1 MSVVL
6 LDSKCFAHI
15 ADLFLTVNE
24 TILLQQLATFACFSL
39 QSNRLTRAF
48 HMFHRC
54 VARQHSTRL
63 SSTQHL
69 RLSLTAST
77 CMSSAST
84 SSSSMTSSVSP
95 LHISARYEFNMANE
109 TTQQRIGTTF
119 KAPPNVGPGR
129 QKGQEANPFKSWEHM
144 SHKWLI
150 MMCVG
155 CLGGG
160 YAAGQLAEVDESQI
174 QPKFDRAAAVADLWK
189 TFEFRPDLAPTAL
202 RVAFVL
208 AARRGGV
215 SATSVDESCAVVSGL
230 EDIAGVYNFI
240 AGRHQM
246 SMEDITSLT
255 AVVAVRFLRGPSA
268 QLETNWKWGRDDK
281 DKAIPRQPVPQGREH
296 HSVLAIMK
304 HIGDLTDEEG
314 VALLGIHAVGE
325 LHPTVSGVLDGAKN
339 VPGRGFT
346 LDNKYFQFILETEK
360 QWKPLEV
367 ARTQEN
373 KETVKELPKTFR
385 CVYASAAATSSS
397 SSPAAGEALKDTP
410 KKSKKKDL
418 CVANGSMLDYLLK
431 RKESRQWV
439 EVFAKDKT
447 KWENAFERGLEKM
460 LESNFKKLRVFHN
473 NNNGGSAPLTNG
485 AATVEGQAAF
495 PARVA

>member
-1 MSVVL
+1 MN
-6 LDSKCFAHI
+6 
-15 ADLFLTVNE
+15 TM
-24 TILLQQLATFACFSL
+24 T
-39 QSNRLTRAF
+39 
-48 HMFHRC
+48 
-54 VARQHSTRL
+54 
-63 SSTQHL
+63 
-69 RLSLTAST
+69 
-77 CMSSAST
+77 
-84 SSSSMTSSVSP
+84 SMTCP
-95 LHISARYEFNMANE
+95 LLISARHEFNMANE

-150 MMCVG
+150 MMCIG

-174 QPKFDRAAAVADLWK
+174 QPKFDRAGAVADLWK

-208 AARRGGV
+208 AARRAGFAG
-215 SATSVDESCAVVSGL
+215 TSVDESCAVVNGL

-240 AGRHQM
+240 AGRHSM

-255 AVVAVRFLRGPSA
+255 AVVAVRFLHGPSA
-268 QLETNWKWGRDDK
+268 QLEANWKWGRDDK
-281 DKAIPRQPVPQGREH
+281 DKAIPRQPVPDGREH
-296 HSVLAIMK
+296 HSVLSIMK
-304 HIGDLTDEEG
+304 NIGGLTDEES

-346 LDNKYFQFILETEK
+346 LDNKYFQFILESEK

-373 KETVKELPKTFR
+373 KGSVKELPKTLR
-385 CVYASAAATSSS
+385 CVYASAPAAP
-397 SSPAAGEALKDTP
+397 SSPSTASGDKKDAVV
-410 KKSKKKDL
+410 KKPKKKDL
-418 CVANGSMLDYLLK
+418 CVANGGMLDYLLR

-439 EVFAKDKT
+439 EVFAKDKS
-447 KWENAFERGLEKM
+447 KWEDAFERGLEKM
-460 LESNFKKLRVFHN
+460 LESNFKKLRVFSSSA
-473 NNNGGSAPLTNG
+473 NNGEAISSSSATG
-485 AATVEGQAAF
+485 VAAF
-495 PARVA
+495 PARSSA